1 MARSTASEALD
12 TESTTSPRLS
22 STTKSLQAAPNL
34 WTPQSQSQSHD
45 PYVDYLQDSS
55 YVTSPSFENQTP
67 NLSFDANSGS
77 GYTFDL
83 QMEDHDTLRALAP
96 LTQVPDRPQPNFEL
110 SNVLENYIP
119 GPSPD
124 LLEPADTVTALS
136 RLNADFA
143 RQVSNIDAYVW
154 GPVNAAHHCLEKLH
168 QVEGNPMAELLQSTS
183 RFVSILESLAPL
195 SSLQKT
201 STVGS
206 AISNPTIYDSDSWQR
221 KTSLPAPRSQSQSP
235 STRLSSLSVPVVLM
249 LLSSY
254 LLLLELYNTVF
265 KRVIDAMSKLGDM
278 NTYLQDLPEFQVAG
292 LPSMKAQLYAK
303 IIVQVIEHHFDRLER
318 LLGLA
323 EEFGLSE
330 RAADSEGLLSTTPG
344 ISQLLHV
351 AMTQTAGRPGTS
363 GTSTLKSL
371 RSHLRD
377 LQGMLST

>member
-12 TESTTSPRLS
+12 TESTSSPRLS
-22 STTKSLQAAPNL
+22 STTESLQAAPNF
-34 WTPQSQSQSHD
+34 WTPQSQSQSQD
-45 PYVDYLQDSS
+45 LYADYLQDSS

-67 NLSFDANSGS
+67 DLTFEANSGS

-83 QMEDHDTLRALAP
+83 QMEAHVGP
-96 LTQVPDRPQPNFEL
+96 LTQLPQHSQHTSEL
-110 SNVLENYIP
+110 PAAIQNYIP
-119 GPSPD
+119 GPSPE
-124 LLEPADTVTALS
+124 LLEPADTITALS

-143 RQVSNIDAYVW
+143 RQVSNVDAYIW
-154 GPVNAAHHCLEKLH
+154 GPANAAHHCLEKLH
-168 QVEGNPMAELLQSTS
+168 RVEGNPMAELLQSTS

-195 SSLQKT
+195 SSLQKSST
-201 STVGS
+201 TVGS
-206 AISNPTIYDSDSWQR
+206 AVSNSNISDLDSWQR
-221 KTSLPAPRSQSQSP
+221 QTYLPAPCSQSQSP
-235 STRLSSLSVPVVLM
+235 STRLSSLSIPVVLM

-265 KRVIDAMSKLGDM
+265 NRVTDAMSKLGDM

-303 IIVQVIEHHFDRLER
+303 IIVQVIEHHFNRLER
-318 LLGLA
+318 LLGLP

-344 ISQLLHV
+344 ISQLLHI
-351 AMTQTAGRPGTS
+351 AMTQTAGWPRTS